1 MKTALFVLDLNN
13 HRREGK
19 GKYGVGFVCFA
30 NYISFIFLI
39 VLKDWS
45 IGSAMTLTGLVS

>member
-19 GKYGVGFVCFA
+19 GKYGVGFVCAA
-30 NYISFIFLI
+30 NYLSFIFLI
-39 VLKDWS
+39 IRKDWS
-45 IGSAMTLTGLVS
+45 FGLAMTLT